1 MKKTL
6 LTLSFTLSLAA
17 LLTSG
22 AAFAANHEH
31 SSHHPAAQPA
41 ATAAITA
48 PAAPAATLTEG
59 EVRKIDKA
67 QGKITLKHGEIKNLD
82 MPGMTMVFRVSDATL
97 LDRVQEGD
105 KVGFSADKIGGQ
117 FTVTTIEKK

>member
-6 LTLSFTLSLAA
+6 LTLSLAA
-17 LLTSG
+17 MLTSG
-22 AAFAANHEH
+22 AAFATSHEH
-31 SSHHPAAQPA
+31 SSHHPAGQPA
-41 ATAAITA
+41 AA
-48 PAAPAATLTEG
+48 AAPAATLTEG

>member
-1 MKKTL
+1 MKKNL
-6 LTLSFTLSLAA
+6 LTLSLTA

-22 AAFAANHEH
+22 AAFAASHEH
-31 SSHHPAAQPA
+31 SSHHPAGQPA
-41 ATAAITA
+41 AATAT
-48 PAAPAATLTEG
+48 PAATLTEG

-67 QGKITLKHGEIKNLD
+67 LGKITLKHGEIKNLD

-117 FTVTTIEKK
+117 FTVTGIEKK

>member
-6 LTLSFTLSLAA
+6 LTLSLAA
-17 LLTSG
+17 MLTSG
-22 AAFAANHEH
+22 AAFATSHEH
-31 SSHHPAAQPA
+31 SSHHPAGQPA
-41 ATAAITA
+41 AATAPTPA
-48 PAAPAATLTEG
+48 PAAALTEG

-67 QGKITLKHGEIKNLD
+67 QGKITLKHGAIKNLD

-117 FTVTTIEKK
+117 FTVTAIEKK